1 MRIRYR
7 QYPHPVLSHFSD
19 DIVGCMFETELDID
33 AAKSIY
39 KFKACCRTDNKDFM
53 DLIKDRKACFAF
65 HIECAATRFRKIFTS
80 FQEEFS
86 FIISADELDGRVE
99 ICSFI
104 LATEDIAD
112 YRNNNFHHDYKGILF
127 KVKKGDILAVD
138 RDRIFFAEKEVD
150 PLKKIPSI
158 FTVAPNE
165 NQDAPP
171 IDIDAT
177 NNRVVILLSK
187 ENFDRFKNLQ
197 LDQGL
202 HSTLASLLVIPAL
215 ISLLEMVKE
224 SVREGSTGV
233 SEYEELRWFRVLVN
247 KLKDIGIDIYNYNSF
262 TDSTIKIA
270 QELIGNPL
278 TSSLK
283 NLEGYIYED

>member
-19 DIVGCMFETELDID
+19 DLVGCVFETKLDID
-33 AAKSIY
+33 VTKSTY
-39 KFKACCRTDNKDFM
+39 EFKACCRTDNKDLL
-53 DLIKDRKACFAF
+53 DLIKNKKACFAF
-65 HIECAATRFRKIFTS
+65 HIECAGTRFRKIFTS
-80 FQEEFS
+80 FEEEFS
-86 FIISADELDGRVE
+86 FTISADRLDGRVE

-104 LATEDIAD
+104 LAAEDITD
-112 YRNNNFHHDYKGILF
+112 YRNKNFHPDYGGIFF
-127 KVKKGDILAVD
+127 KVRKGDVLAVD
-138 RDRIFFAEKEVD
+138 RDRIFFAGKEID
-150 PLKKIPSI
+150 PLKRIPSI

-197 LDQGL
+197 LDQSL

-215 ISLLEMVKE
+215 ISLLEMIKE
-224 SVREGSTGV
+224 GIREDSTGV
-233 SEYEELRWFRVLVN
+233 SEYEELRWFRVIVS
-247 KLKDIGIDIYNYNSF
+247 KLKDIGIDIYNSNSF
-262 TDSTIKIA
+262 SDSTIKIA
-270 QELIGNPL
+270 QKLIGNPL